1 MAANGTLVCNRS
13 VYGNDPASGKFK
25 MCLCRADGQEYSVDT
40 STASAD
46 YKPLAVVSADTS
58 ATEISEFE
66 SDGYEMSSAVDC
78 VHWILAIEIPLVA
91 LSLLSQSHVLLLGN
105 LLVGELIPGEVEVS
119 QIAKSE
125 LTTVIF
131 RIDTEN
137 LDETVQGIGN
147 ISFAEMKA
155 WGIETVKPVDATIAA
170 GMSVMDFAAPEM
182 IMNPEI
188 TAEEKDLS
196 AAVLLSCQFGW
207 LSALLACFLQA

>member
-1 MAANGTLVCNRS
+1 MPTNGPTTPFNKNSMSQSIQTNCFFRKNLWIVLCQACRILVAC
-13 VYGNDPASGKFK
+13 
-25 MCLCRADGQEYSVDT
+25 EDT

-125 LTTVIF
+125 LTTVTF

-137 LDETVQGIGN
+137 LDATMQGIGN

-155 WGIETVKPVDATIAA
+155 WGIETVKPVDATI
-170 GMSVMDFAAPEM
+170 
-182 IMNPEI
+182 
-188 TAEEKDLS
+188 
-196 AAVLLSCQFGW
+196 
-207 LSALLACFLQA
+207 